1 MPIIQNETYIQEEK
15 FKVQFSIKYKE
26 MIDEAKIK
34 QETYTHT
41 SIK

>member
-1 MPIIQNETYIQEEK
+1 MPIIQNETYIQDDK
-15 FKVQFSIKYKE
+15 IQGSKNE

-34 QETYTHT
+34 QRDT